1 MARLLKLWLE
11 GLPPSVNHIYRS
23 GRRQVYKTSEAKIWE
38 NYALW
43 MFAKHRNKKYSQ
55 SREKIAVKIIFR
67 APNRRRWDIDNRLKS
82 LLDCLVKG
90 GVIYDDSQ
98 IDKLNMEREVDKKFS
113 FSTYIEVSEYATADR
128 KETLHVL

>member
-1 MARLLKLWLE
+1 MAKLLSLWLN

-23 GRRQVYKTSEAKIWE
+23 GRHQVYKTSEAKVWQE
-38 NYALW
+38 YAAW
-43 MFAKHRNKKYSQ
+43 QFAKHRNKKYSQ

-98 IDKLNMEREVDKKFS
+98 IDKLNMEREVNKDFS
-113 FSTYIEVSEYATADR
+113 FNTYIEVAEIE
-128 KETLHVL
+128 ETQGNGE